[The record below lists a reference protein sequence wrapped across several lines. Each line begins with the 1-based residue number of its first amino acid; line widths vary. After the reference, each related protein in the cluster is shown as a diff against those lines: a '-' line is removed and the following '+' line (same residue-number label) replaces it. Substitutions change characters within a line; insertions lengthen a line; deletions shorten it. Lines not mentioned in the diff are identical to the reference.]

1 MQKFIEDLIPH
12 DKALHLIVMGFCAM
26 AIASFFMAIGIKD
39 LIALAICT
47 TVLCQIPIFAKE
59 WRDAKKKNWTGFSWL
74 DILWGEIGV
83 FIVILYTI
91 IIK

>member
-26 AIASFFMAIGIKD
+26 AIASFLVIIGVKDIIAI
-39 LIALAICT
+39 AICT
-47 TVLCQIPIFAKE
+47 TLLCQIPIFAKE
-59 WRDAKKKNWTGFSWL
+59 WRDAKNKNGTGFSWL

>member
-26 AIASFFMAIGIKD
+26 AIASFFMAIGMKD
-39 LIALAICT
+39 LIALAVCT
-47 TVLCQIPIFAKE
+47 TVLCQIPIFTKE
-59 WRDAKKKNWTGFSWL
+59 WRDSKKKNGTGFSWL
-74 DILWGEIGV
+74 DVLWGEISV

>member
-12 DKALHLIVMGFCAM
+12 DKALHLIVMCFCAM
-26 AIASFFMAIGIKD
+26 AIDSFLVIIGVKD
-39 LIALAICT
+39 IIALAICT
-47 TVLCQIPIFAKE
+47 TVLCQIAIFAKE
-59 WRDAKKKNWTGFSWL
+59 WRDAKKKNRTGFSWL
-74 DILWGEIGV
+74 DILWGEMGV